1 MATLLQQNILV
12 VLLLLFGSSLVSSA
26 YYFLA
31 GRKARSGAL
40 ALSAA
45 ALNVVLSILLISNFW
60 GASEFTIQGS
70 WFTIANR
77 TFDVGFLINKL
88 SLSMLSLV
96 HVIALPVFIYSVGYM
111 AKDGRIHRYWLYLSF
126 FCFSMTGL
134 VLSSNL
140 LMTYIFWEFVG
151 ITSFLLI
158 GFWYKKSAAAKASK
172 KAFLINR
179 IGDVGLL
186 VGLASLYSVF
196 GTLEIQEIFGSTGL
210 LSDLQQSSSG
220 MPVALT
226 WASFG
231 FLIAAMAKS
240 AQFPLHVWLPDAM
253 QGPTAVSSL
262 IHAATMVAAGV
273 FLLCLTF
280 PLYSSGFLEIVALVG
295 TATAFIGAYSAI
307 QENNIKKILAYSTV
321 SQLGYM
327 VAAVGFGAP
336 SAALLHLFTH
346 AFFKCMLFLGA
357 GATIKYMNEHTRA
370 KDPQD
375 IQQMGGLKNKIPL
388 VFVVMVV
395 ASIALI
401 GLPLSSGY
409 LSKEAIILSGLASGN
424 SLGLLLS
431 LLLIITS
438 LITSYYVARLIF
450 RIFFGASRHESLAV
464 LALGDRSLRIMSLTP
479 YVLILGCLFI
489 LFSNSPGNFES
500 SWVYTILPYQPASL
514 NSGLSQALVPTL
526 MVAGSLLI
534 LLVTY
539 YYLVVK
545 GGEKVSGLEPLT
557 FEKEQTKS
565 QSSWK
570 PLVRN
575 ICKGASWLE
584 THLIDGIL
592 VYGAASLLKTAKGVK
607 WIEIHLVDGFTRL
620 MASFTLIISKTAS
633 WADIYIIDG
642 MVNGTGRLAKQMG
655 NVFRSQQNGKLQHYL
670 SLVLFFLLFGLIYFI
685 LKR

>member
-1 MATLLQQNILV
+1 MQQNISV

-31 GRKARSGAL
+31 GRRARSGAL
-40 ALSAA
+40 ALSAS
-45 ALNVVLSILLISNFW
+45 ALNAVLSLLLTISFW
-60 GASEFTIQGS
+60 DAQEFTIQGT
-70 WFTIANR
+70 WFTLANR
-77 TFDVGFLINKL
+77 SFDIGVLINKL

-96 HVIALPVFIYSVGYM
+96 HLIALPVFIYSVGYM

-126 FCFSMTGL
+126 FCFSMMGL

-186 VGLASLYSVF
+186 VGLASLYTVF
-196 GTLEIQEIFGSTGL
+196 GTLEIQEIFGSDGL
-210 LSDLQQSSSG
+210 LSELRQSSAEL
-220 MPVALT
+220 PAALT

-388 VFVVMVV
+388 VFIVMVV
-395 ASIALI
+395 ASFALI
-401 GLPLSSGY
+401 GLPLTSGY

-424 SLGLLLS
+424 SLGILLP

-438 LITSYYVARLIF
+438 LITSYYVARLVL
-450 RIFFGASRHESLAV
+450 RVFFGASRHESLDVPA
-464 LALGDRSLRIMSLTP
+464 AGNRSLRIMSLTP
-479 YVLILGCLFI
+479 CALLLGCLFI

-500 SWVYTILPYQPASL
+500 SWVYTILPYPPVSL
-514 NSGLSQALVPTL
+514 KAGLSQTLVPIL
-526 MVAGSLLI
+526 MVVGSLVI

-539 YYLVVK
+539 YYSVVK
-545 GGEKVSGLEPLT
+545 GAGKVSNSGAPT
-557 FEKEQTKS
+557 FEKEQTKGPL
-565 QSSWK
+565 SWK
-570 PLVRN
+570 TLVGN
-575 ICKGASWLE
+575 ICKAASWLE
-584 THLIDGIL
+584 AHLIDGML

-620 MASFTLIISKTAS
+620 IANFTLIVSKTAS

-642 MVNGTGRLAKQMG
+642 MVNGTGRLARQTG
-655 NVFRSQQNGKLQHYL
+655 NAFRSQQNGKLQHYL
-670 SLVLFFLLFGLIYFI
+670 SLVIFFLLFGLIYFI